1 MPRGLYWKSMRGLLY
16 SPPDPDIVHQF
27 GTTMS
32 AIFLEKKATVH
43 RKRWLVI
50 FSSGSGSGTG
60 SEGKKPGPKGP
71 G

>member
-1 MPRGLYWKSMRGLLY
+1 MRGLLY
-16 SPPDPDIVHQF
+16 SPPDPVPETDPDIVNQF
-27 GTTMS
+27 GTMMS

-43 RKRWLVI
+43 RKRWLVN
-50 FSSGSGSGTG
+50 FSSRSGSGTG